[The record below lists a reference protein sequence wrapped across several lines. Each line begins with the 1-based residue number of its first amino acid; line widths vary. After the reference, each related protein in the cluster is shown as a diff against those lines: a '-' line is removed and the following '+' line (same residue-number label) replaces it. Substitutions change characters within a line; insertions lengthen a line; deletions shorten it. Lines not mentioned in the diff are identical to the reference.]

1 MHILVFRERKNTE
14 NGCELSFST
23 PFTSWHTVRLR
34 QKYGVRLRAL
44 RLRQQEWISAILA
57 PPPLPHVVLSPL
69 PLSLSL
75 SSYLRLRLPTILR
88 SLPPSFSS
96 PPLRANTV
104 PCRVGHVMKKWRV
117 RAPRCTS
124 YFIISRAFLP
134 FTVRLLSPPL
144 VPSFSSSFFF
154 LHLFPSFYSSHTQG
168 GDLSSTREGKKR
180 EKKKVCCYFHSQGLP
195 TARPSED
202 GAPFFLF
209 FLITTCWILT
219 LCLQLAAQKLCKN
232 LATSCFSAAFSYF
245 CFFFF
250 ILMHFFLVSHFKK
263 KEKPLPRPSFFP
275 PLTGFLYCWLVFGQ
289 LYRWSSSRRWAPLIS
304 TSSGRAPFLMGDLLV
319 ASWWCG
325 WPPRTAVLGSV
336 AGVQARCSNGA

>member
-23 PFTSWHTVRLR
+23 LFTSWHTVRLR

-117 RAPRCTS
+117 RALRCTS

-154 LHLFPSFYSSHTQG
+154 SSF
-168 GDLSSTREGKKR
+168 
-180 EKKKVCCYFHSQGLP
+180 V
-195 TARPSED
+195 
-202 GAPFFLF
+202 PFFLLQSHARGRLKLYEGGKKKSLLLFPQSGPPHSPPFRRRSSFFSF

-219 LCLQLAAQKLCKN
+219 LCFQLAAQKLCKN

-245 CFFFF
+245 CFFFL

-263 KEKPLPRPSFFP
+263 KKKNPFRVPPFSPL
-275 PLTGFLYCWLVFGQ
+275 
-289 LYRWSSSRRWAPLIS
+289 
-304 TSSGRAPFLMGDLLV
+304 
-319 ASWWCG
+319 
-325 WPPRTAVLGSV
+325 
-336 AGVQARCSNGA
+336 